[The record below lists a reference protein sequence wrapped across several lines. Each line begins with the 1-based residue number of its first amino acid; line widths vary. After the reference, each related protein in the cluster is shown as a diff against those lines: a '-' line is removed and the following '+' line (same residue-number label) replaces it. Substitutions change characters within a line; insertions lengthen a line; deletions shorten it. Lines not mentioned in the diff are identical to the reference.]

1 MYLLNFDAKT
11 VLLIDLSFST
21 RNGDVLAVRGESSAS
36 TKTHTHKDTIPTVKC
51 KNKIYCSFILC
62 IF

>member
-21 RNGDVLAVRGESSAS
+21 RTWDDLAVRGESSAAAN
-36 TKTHTHKDTIPTVKC
+36 THTQR
-51 KNKIYCSFILC
+51 
-62 IF
+62 